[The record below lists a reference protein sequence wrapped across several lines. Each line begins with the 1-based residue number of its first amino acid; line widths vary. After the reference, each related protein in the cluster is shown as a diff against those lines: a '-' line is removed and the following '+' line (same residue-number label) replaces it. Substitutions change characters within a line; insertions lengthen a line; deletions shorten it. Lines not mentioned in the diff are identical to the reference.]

1 MLSHTISVAVVLFRP
16 CVVRLCVRGRLCLPV
31 STKMSFKLV
40 ARSSVCIMIFFVLQK
55 KDIFTYFKMFFF
67 FYKQTEKFYA
77 FMGKSY
83 SGTVIV
89 ISRDLHSFFSM

>member
-31 STKMSFKLV
+31 STKMGFKLV

-67 FYKQTEKFYA
+67 LLQTDRKVLCLHGEVILR
-77 FMGKSY
+77 Y
-83 SGTVIV
+83 SD
-89 ISRDLHSFFSM
+89 RDLS